1 MKRILALILA
11 LTLMLCGCV
20 GSKNLG
26 GVQGNFTSYRAM
38 EYIHPNMDAF
48 AQLLARCET
57 IATDAA
63 GVPLHD

>member
-1 MKRILALILA
+1 MKRILALMLA

-48 AQLLARCET
+48 AQLLAR
-57 IATDAA
+57 
-63 GVPLHD
+63 